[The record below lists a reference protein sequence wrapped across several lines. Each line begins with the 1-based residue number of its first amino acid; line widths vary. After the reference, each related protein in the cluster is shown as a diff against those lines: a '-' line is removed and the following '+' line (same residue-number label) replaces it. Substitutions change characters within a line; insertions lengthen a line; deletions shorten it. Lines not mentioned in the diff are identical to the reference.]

1 MKHSKDKG
9 RNQEE
14 METPLQ
20 QPEGEQPGQVQQA
33 AETQD
38 TGALEE
44 ALRRAEA
51 QRDEY
56 LNMAQRV
63 QADFDN
69 FRRRN
74 ASVRSEAF
82 DDGAAAFIKTILP
95 VCDNFER
102 ALEQESADE
111 ALLSGVH
118 LVHKQLMEALEK
130 RGVTV
135 IDRKGEIF
143 DPKLEDAVVQ
153 GTPDEGEPGTVA
165 QVLMKGYRMGDT
177 VLRHAMVKVIVG

>member
-1 MKHSKDKG
+1 M
-9 RNQEE
+9 
-14 METPLQ
+14 
-20 QPEGEQPGQVQQA
+20 
-33 AETQD
+33 
-38 TGALEE
+38 
-44 ALRRAEA
+44 
-51 QRDEY
+51 
-56 LNMAQRV
+56 
-63 QADFDN
+63 
-69 FRRRN
+69 
-74 ASVRSEAF
+74 
-82 DDGAAAFIKTILP
+82 
-95 VCDNFER
+95 
-102 ALEQESADE
+102 
-111 ALLSGVH
+111 LSGVR

>member
-1 MKHSKDKG
+1 MKHSKDTG

-102 ALEQESADE
+102 ALEQESSD
-111 ALLSGVH
+111 
-118 LVHKQLMEALEK
+118 
-130 RGVTV
+130 
-135 IDRKGEIF
+135 
-143 DPKLEDAVVQ
+143 
-153 GTPDEGEPGTVA
+153 
-165 QVLMKGYRMGDT
+165 
-177 VLRHAMVKVIVG
+177 